1 VYPDLKALVMHLLGL
16 LRQKLCQLCLASCCP
31 EIMAVLTSNLID
43 QAKEA
48 AVVTGV
54 QTAYHKPWDLLTSQ
68 LKLPN
73 CCPNTASRQVTADV
87 P

>member
-1 VYPDLKALVMHLLGL
+1 MAL
-16 LRQKLCQLCLASCCP
+16 
-31 EIMAVLTSNLID
+31 LTSNLID

>member
-1 VYPDLKALVMHLLGL
+1 L
-16 LRQKLCQLCLASCCP
+16 
-31 EIMAVLTSNLID
+31 LTSNLID

-48 AVVTGV
+48 AVVTVVQGGLSV